1 MNSSKCLL
9 FLSPSI
15 SLQNMD
21 TIVSNSAL
29 TIHTTTPS
37 SPYSCFNSYS
47 PTTSA
52 LALSSKKLFSG
63 FFYSSGSQRRQL
75 GLRNSS
81 FSARTVPKFTV
92 ASGGGI
98 QQINETQ
105 FQDTV
110 LNSDR
115 PVLVEFVANWCGPC
129 RLISP
134 AMEWVAQEYRDRLTV
149 VKIDHDANP
158 KLIEEY
164 KVYGLPALILF
175 TNGQEVPESRR
186 EGAITKVKLKEYVD
200 ALLESCIIL
209 GIQLYNLSCKF
220 SKIIIRL
227 ALLIYSSSGLE
238 YASRST

>member
-1 MNSSKCLL
+1 MIYNRLGISWPTGFHAKRALHFRSLKNSKDSSKCLL

-21 TIVSNSAL
+21 TVVSNSAL
-29 TIHTTTPS
+29 LFIPPLPPVRTVTS
-37 SPYSCFNSYS
+37 NSYS

-81 FSARTVPKFTV
+81 SSARTVPKFTV

-134 AMEWVAQEYRDRLTV
+134 AMEWVAQVPLS
-149 VKIDHDANP
+149 
-158 KLIEEY
+158 LS
-164 KVYGLPALILF
+164 LCLF
-175 TNGQEVPESRR
+175 
-186 EGAITKVKLKEYVD
+186 YVSIHYMGFY
-200 ALLESCIIL
+200 LFI
-209 GIQLYNLSCKF
+209 
-220 SKIIIRL
+220 
-227 ALLIYSSSGLE
+227 
-238 YASRST
+238 